1 MTKKQY
7 LYSNLFAWGLV
18 LLLIT
23 KYVYGW
29 TIPSQN
35 PPGGN
40 IVLET
45 GATPAGSTGYIQFN
59 DNGNLGAD
67 SNLFWDNTNKYLGV
81 GTANPGAKLEVNGN
95 IITSAPTADNHVVT
109 KSYVDSNFTKVDS
122 VSATNLAVGWYTIAV
137 NSGNRAIAR
146 FGLRD
151 TASGRHQSI
160 IFYASHHYGSSSE
173 LTVIH
178 NGRYG
183 SLAPY
188 KYIRIKEGSTY
199 DGALL
204 QVYLSNSTNN
214 LVAYLLGDNIQDHG
228 WVLKNFIPDGT
239 DPGGVGNFSALTN
252 VAVQVDIEEILNGGM
267 YTSGNIVASAPIAD
281 NHVATKA
288 YVDSVVVLDDF
299 TCGDNVTFVYNG
311 KRVTYGTIE
320 SQGKCW
326 MDRNLGALRVAT
338 AYDDSLAYGDLFQW
352 GRLDDGHQIR
362 TRGTTSTLSST
373 DDPGHSNFITN
384 GSSPYDWRSSRNDNL
399 WQGVSGTNNPCPSGW
414 RIPTSAEWQNEYA
427 SWSQQ
432 NYSGAFA
439 SPLKL
444 TAGGSRAQTGTIQKV
459 GLECNYWTSTRD
471 GSYSKR
477 LVVSSSAVNLYGRQR
492 ATSGS
497 VRCLKD

>member
-23 KYVYGW
+23 NYVYGW

-40 IVLET
+40 IALET

-95 IITSAPTADNHVVT
+95 IITSDPTANNHVVT
-109 KSYVDSNFTKVDS
+109 KSYLDSNFTKVDS

-173 LTVIH
+173 ITVLH

-183 SLAPY
+183 SLTPY

-267 YTSGNIVASAPIAD
+267 YTSGNIVASAPTAD
-281 NHVATKA
+281 DHVATKA
-288 YVDSVVVLDDF
+288 YVDSSSAQLVPCRSKVTGVVSYLSCLSTPQGAMYWDPTQYYSSAYRSVYYGSADQWCKCLGHTSGTYLDRD
-299 TCGDNVTFVYNG
+299 Y
-311 KRVTYGTIE
+311 
-320 SQGKCW
+320 
-326 MDRNLGALRVAT
+326 T
-338 AYDDSLAYGDLFQW
+338 A
-352 GRLDDGHQIR
+352 
-362 TRGTTSTLSST
+362 GTTYIMNSCESKSST
-373 DDPGHSNFITN
+373 GN
-384 GSSPYDWRSSRNDNL
+384 GSYTL
-399 WQGVSGTNNPCPSGW
+399 ELAICQG
-414 RIPTSAEWQNEYA
+414 
-427 SWSQQ
+427 
-432 NYSGAFA
+432 
-439 SPLKL
+439 
-444 TAGGSRAQTGTIQKV
+444 
-459 GLECNYWTSTRD
+459 
-471 GSYSKR
+471 
-477 LVVSSSAVNLYGRQR
+477 
-492 ATSGS
+492 
-497 VRCLKD
+497 

>member
-1 MTKKQY
+1 MKKNFY
-7 LYSNLFAWGLV
+7 FYSNLFAWGLV

-23 KYVYGW
+23 NYVYGW

-40 IVLET
+40 IALET
-45 GATPAGSTGYIQFN
+45 GATPAGSSGYIQFN
-59 DNGNLGAD
+59 DSGNLGAD

-267 YTSGNIVASAPIAD
+267 YTSGNIIASSPTAD

-288 YVDSVVVLDDF
+288 YVDDQGVQGTPCRPQTISPYKLCYGGCVSTIDGAMYSNPQFEAYNNGTCYSVW
-299 TCGDNVTFVYNG
+299 
-311 KRVTYGTIE
+311 YG
-320 SQGKCW
+320 SADQWCKC
-326 MDRNLGALRVAT
+326 LGHASGSWFGRT
-338 AYDDSLAYGDLFQW
+338 WTDGTTRKMTSCTSYQSLANGQYMLDLA
-352 GRLDDGHQIR
+352 
-362 TRGTTSTLSST
+362 
-373 DDPGHSNFITN
+373 
-384 GSSPYDWRSSRNDNL
+384 
-399 WQGVSGTNNPCPSGW
+399 VC
-414 RIPTSAEWQNEYA
+414 
-427 SWSQQ
+427 
-432 NYSGAFA
+432 
-439 SPLKL
+439 
-444 TAGGSRAQTGTIQKV
+444 
-459 GLECNYWTSTRD
+459 RD
-471 GSYSKR
+471 
-477 LVVSSSAVNLYGRQR
+477 
-492 ATSGS
+492 
-497 VRCLKD
+497 

>member
-23 KYVYGW
+23 NYVYGW

-288 YVDSVVVLDDF
+288 YVDS
-299 TCGDNVTFVYNG
+299 TSAGQ
-311 KRVTYGTIE
+311 IE
-320 SQGKCW
+320 LYC
-326 MDRNLGALRVAT
+326 
-338 AYDDSLAYGDLFQW
+338 DSAWRAYGDAAWSLANGVMDTAGNQYI
-352 GRLDDGHQIR
+352 LESDGFVYKNGSRIVYTTRVFTNPTVGGYKIYRAGSGNDTHNEYCQYCVPCGINAKTYTTTGNESQQCYRIVANCTCDAKGYYNYPYINSLTCNIGCTQIR
-362 TRGTTSTLSST
+362 
-373 DDPGHSNFITN
+373 
-384 GSSPYDWRSSRNDNL
+384 W
-399 WQGVSGTNNPCPSGW
+399 
-414 RIPTSAEWQNEYA
+414 
-427 SWSQQ
+427 
-432 NYSGAFA
+432 
-439 SPLKL
+439 
-444 TAGGSRAQTGTIQKV
+444 
-459 GLECNYWTSTRD
+459 
-471 GSYSKR
+471 
-477 LVVSSSAVNLYGRQR
+477 
-492 ATSGS
+492 
-497 VRCLKD
+497 